1 MGRVHALSGLL
12 LVLMLLLMLHP
23 KAVVIEEYGADGLGL
38 NYTTGS
44 CLGLQVNAMR
54 RGAPLLLL
62 ALSVAWA
69 VTTWRGLDERRASRL
84 ILGGLCLGL
93 SLGLLL
99 APGAR
104 LGAPMV
110 FTLVSGVSLAMQGA
124 AFFVDRLKNPKDF

>member
-38 NYTTGS
+38 
-44 CLGLQVNAMR
+44 
-54 RGAPLLLL
+54 
-62 ALSVAWA
+62 
-69 VTTWRGLDERRASRL
+69 
-84 ILGGLCLGL
+84 

-104 LGAPMV
+104 PGAPMV

-124 AFFVDRLKNPKDF
+124 AFFVDCLKNPKDF